1 MALDF
6 LVQDMRY
13 IVDVDTGLVQEP
25 RRTMLAKGDKNAN
38 RLVVQL
44 VEDGKPVDATG
55 ATASGRFIR
64 PPDSAEVP
72 LEGSVNGSE
81 IIVTFNEYCY
91 LTSGRY
97 EADVILTVG
106 EIKRTILTVTGEI
119 HYSGSGAVVDV
130 EGVIP
135 SVDDI
140 VAQLGAMKE
149 AEESALAAAEAAN
162 TAAANASATSAKF
175 NGLTVSA
182 ERADEADATVTEVG
196 GVKHI
201 AFKLPKGDKGDKGDQ
216 GLPGRDGTGTGTV
229 TSVNGVEPDDWGN
242 VDLGEGMWAFHVDE
256 NGHLICTYDTA
267 SPPPLSI
274 NEDGHLIYTITN
286 GQTIDLGKV
295 TA

>member
-13 IVDVDTGLVQEP
+13 IVDVNTGLVQEP

-38 RLVVQL
+38 RLIVQL
-44 VEDGKPVDATG
+44 VDNGTPVDATG
-55 ATASGRFIR
+55 AAASGRFIR
-64 PPDSAEVP
+64 PPDGAEVP

-81 IIVTFNEYCY
+81 ISVVFNEHCY

-97 EADVILTVG
+97 EADVILAMG

-119 HYSGSGAVVDV
+119 HYSGSGAVVDI

-140 VAQLGAMKE
+140 VAQLGAMK
-149 AEESALAAAEAAN
+149 AAEKAALD
-162 TAAANASATSAKF
+162 AAQEALDAKEQVLSVSDKF

-182 ERADEADATVTEVG
+182 TEGGDAAATVTEQD

-201 AFKLPKGDKGDKGDQ
+201 AFVLPQ
-216 GLPGRDGTGTGTV
+216 GPVGPQGVPGKDGTGSGTV

-242 VDLGEGMWAFHVDE
+242 VYLGEGMYAFHIDE
-256 NGHLICTYDTA
+256 NGHLICTYDT
-267 SPPPLSI
+267 SIPPPLSI
-274 NEDGHLIYTITN
+274 NADGHLIYTISG